1 MGYVYLLSE
10 CDNFVLCVPNFY
22 RHSFALISFAVFYP
36 LFQKLT
42 VHRSTKEDQGAYECK
57 VKDHSGHTQSK
68 TEFVR
73 ILEEEE
79 SYLRLYYEGFQT
91 IELGPEDKHEPVQ
104 WVVQIESHPQ
114 PTVEW

>member
-1 MGYVYLLSE
+1 ML
-10 CDNFVLCVPNFY
+10 FF
-22 RHSFALISFAVFYP
+22 

-42 VHRSTKEDQGAYECK
+42 VHRSTKEDQGVYECR
-57 VKDHSGHTQSK
+57 VRDHSGNTQSK

-79 SYLRLYYEGFQT
+79 SYLRIYYEGWQT
-91 IELGPEDKHEPVQ
+91 IERGPEDNNEPVQ

-114 PTVEW
+114 PTVEWWVHN